1 MAALLL
7 IGAALLTLV
16 LLDRPR
22 PRPVRRDDGLIG
34 KLMRLDF

>member
-7 IGAALLTLV
+7 IGAALVALV

-22 PRPVRRDDGLIG
+22 PVRRRDGLIG

>member
-7 IGAALLTLV
+7 IGAALLALV

-22 PRPVRRDDGLIG
+22 PAPRDGGGLIG

>member
-7 IGAALLTLV
+7 IGAALLALV

-22 PRPVRRDDGLIG
+22 ARPAPRDDGLIG
-34 KLMRLDF
+34 KLLRLDF

>member
-7 IGAALLTLV
+7 IAAVLLALALL
-16 LLDRPR
+16 DPPR
-22 PRPVRRDDGLIG
+22 PRRPGDGLIG

>member
-7 IGAALLTLV
+7 IVAV
-16 LLDRPR
+16 LLAVAVLDPPR
-22 PRPVRRDDGLIG
+22 PRRRDDGLVG

>member
-7 IGAALLTLV
+7 LGAALLALV
-16 LLDRPR
+16 LLDPPSRRSAPR
-22 PRPVRRDDGLIG
+22 GGDLIG

>member
-1 MAALLL
+1 VAALLL
-7 IGAALLTLV
+7 IGSALLALA

-22 PRPVRRDDGLIG
+22 RRPARRDDGLIG